1 MVKVKIESSN
11 EVITRIVISGHAGYD
26 EKGKDLVC
34 AAVSSIA
41 VGTLNALDELTKD
54 DCELILTDDQVMII
68 VKRNEHDSQM
78 IIKTLIIQIKTLQ
91 ESYPNY
97 LKIIQTEV

>member
-54 DCELILTDDQVMII
+54 CELILTDDQVTII
-68 VKRNEHDSQM
+68 VKKNEHDSQM
-78 IIKTLIIQIKTLQ
+78 IIQTLIIQIKTLQ
-91 ESYPNY
+91 ASHPNY

>member
-11 EVITRIVISGHAGYD
+11 KAITRIIISGHAGYD